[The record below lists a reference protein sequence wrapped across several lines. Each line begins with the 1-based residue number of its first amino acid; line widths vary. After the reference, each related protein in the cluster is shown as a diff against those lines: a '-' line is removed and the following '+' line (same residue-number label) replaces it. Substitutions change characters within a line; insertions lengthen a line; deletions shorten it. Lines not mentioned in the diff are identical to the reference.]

1 MHSIGNIRFS
11 ILYKC
16 YIDTNI
22 IVHRQ
27 YDYLLLYDII
37 QINKE
42 RQIKRNNR
50 VILYLRQDFTV
61 VKK

>member
-1 MHSIGNIRFS
+1 MHSIGNIHFS